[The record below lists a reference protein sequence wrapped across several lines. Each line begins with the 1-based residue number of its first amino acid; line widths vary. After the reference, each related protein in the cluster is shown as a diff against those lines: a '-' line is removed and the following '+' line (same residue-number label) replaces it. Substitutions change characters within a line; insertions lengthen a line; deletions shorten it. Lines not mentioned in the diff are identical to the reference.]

1 MENKLPNFLIVG
13 AGKSGSTSLYHYI
26 NQHPDIFMPDNKEP
40 NFLVADYQKN
50 TNPSSPSYLD
60 DKRRMV
66 FDYNDYCTLF
76 KDANDKKLVGEA
88 TVTYLYKYDEAI
100 PKIKK
105 YLGEDTKIIIIL
117 REPVSRTFSNYAYA
131 VELGYE
137 NLTFKE
143 ALEAED
149 RRMQD
154 HWASIFAYRGQT
166 EYYEQVKAYMDAFD
180 DVLVVLTEEL
190 RTEPANVI
198 KKVFDFLNIEN
209 VEIDFTQEYNPSGI
223 PRFKWVHYFLNQ
235 NNPLKNLIARILS
248 PFISR
253 KRLQKLAR
261 IGRSKNI
268 KGKLVLDDIRIK
280 KELYEYYKPQI
291 LKLQNLIRKDLSI
304 WMEKHEQ

>member
-40 NFLVADYQKN
+40 NFLVADYQKS

-60 DKRRMV
+60 DKRRMI

-88 TVTYLYKYDEAI
+88 TVTYLYKYNEAI

-105 YLGEDTKIIIIL
+105 YLGVDTKIIIIL

-143 ALEAED
+143 ALDAED
-149 RRMQD
+149 RRMKD
-154 HWASIFAYRGQT
+154 NWASIFAYRGQT

-190 RTEPANVI
+190 RAEPANVI
-198 KKVFDFLNIEN
+198 KKVFDFLDIDNI
-209 VEIDFTQEYNPSGI
+209 EIDFTQEYNPSGI

-235 NNPLKNLIARILS
+235 NNPLKNLIASILS

-253 KRLQKLAR
+253 KRLQELAR

-268 KGKLVLDDIRIK
+268 KGKLALDDISIK
-280 KELYEYYKPQI
+280 KELYEYYRPQI
-291 LKLQNLIRKDLSI
+291 LKLQNLLHKDLSV
-304 WMEKHEQ
+304 WMEKYEQ